1 MVLAYKGR
9 NTPSRRSSVGQF
21 LFVGRLSFLSV
32 FRTIGPSDYSDWLF
46 SYCHLLV
53 QKGISSQAGAERTCY
68 LAVGCQ
74 ASVGVSGGN
83 FGPRRCLREPTSQSA
98 FVATSSSASACFNFP
113 ELLWSIPPELSHLY
127 CGSIFK
133 KKRQKRRGKR
143 SGRLVKN
150 LRNAREICANNLDL
164 RTWLLPVYPDQSAP
178 VFRPLLR
185 HRRTV
190 NGQRYLK
197 ELKYSAIVHQQS
209 TDHITVKAALLNVSP
224 EVSAEIESTR
234 SSIMKA
240 SSTRQPVAQF
250 LNKPSIPA

>member
-1 MVLAYKGR
+1 MVPACC
-9 NTPSRRSSVGQF
+9 TASRRVPLILICVLLVMSSF
-21 LFVGRLSFLSV
+21 PAFALSV
-32 FRTIGPSDYSDWLF
+32 LRYERSA
-46 SYCHLLV
+46 LLD
-53 QKGISSQAGAERTCY
+53 I
-68 LAVGCQ
+68 Q
-74 ASVGVSGGN
+74 ASVNSVGCRHFQHDSDGH
-83 FGPRRCLREPTSQSA
+83 S
-98 FVATSSSASACFNFP
+98 FNFP
-113 ELLWSIPPELSHLY
+113 ELLWSIPPELSRLY
-127 CGSIFK
+127 GSSIFK

-209 TDHITVKAALLNVSP
+209 TDHITVKAVLLNVRSVGNKTFILQDFI
-224 EVSAEIESTR
+224 VSQNLDFLFLTETWLEPMDTCLLSELL
-234 SSIMKA
+234 
-240 SSTRQPVAQF
+240 PVNYNF
-250 LNKPSIPA
+250 LNTPSF